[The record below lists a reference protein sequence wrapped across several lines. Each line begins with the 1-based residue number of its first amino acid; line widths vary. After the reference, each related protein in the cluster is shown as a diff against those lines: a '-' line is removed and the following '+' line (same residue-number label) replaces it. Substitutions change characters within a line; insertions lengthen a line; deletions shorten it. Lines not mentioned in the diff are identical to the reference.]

1 MQNQSVP
8 LGHVNQKIISQPLLI
23 LMAALSGALLSIPF
37 LSSDYYALTWIG
49 FVPLLLAINNVRLG
63 KSYFLG
69 LITGLVFSVS
79 ASYWVID
86 FLMLSKGYNSFTSSF
101 IALFFW
107 FYCAQLFALIT
118 LSFKILKNASRIQ
131 ECLLF
136 PLIVV
141 SVFSLYPMIFTVH
154 LAESQGQFVTAIQAV
169 EWAGVYGLDAIIAL
183 SNIVIFRL
191 LWVLFSEQENR
202 PSLFN
207 AWPSLNRW
215 HYLKSWPYAVAILL
229 LALWFSYGWQANAH
243 WKDKIDTWPTVRL
256 GLVQPNEIPSLKEQ
270 VILPGYSRAY
280 PPEMAMTER
289 LASAGAKIVIWPE
302 AKYKA
307 YLDREQIAQAYQNQI
322 DLLNIDLIFQ
332 DIERIKNPATSTE
345 VQQFN
350 SAVMLSKEGEMAA
363 KYQKMKRIAFGE
375 YVPFA
380 SDIPI
385 LKKWVEGFFG
395 AFLNEMERGSS
406 HQVFQSKLS
415 HTTNQSTL
423 NIIPLICY
431 ETTFPTFVASSVKQ
445 AVTHTQGADM
455 LVGLSS
461 DGWFGSTLQ
470 PYQHINS
477 SILRAVE
484 NRLPFV
490 HVLNNGPSIVAMPNG
505 EVIFTTDANQAGG
518 YIVDVPYR
526 RNTQGSFFSHYPNFF
541 INTVYF
547 VLFLIGL
554 FTFWQ
559 AKKKANIAVRLL

>member
-86 FLMLSKGYNSFTSSF
+86 FLMLSKGYNFFTSSL

-154 LAESQGQFVTAIQAV
+154 LAESQSQFITAIQAV
-169 EWAGVYGLDAIIAL
+169 EWIGVYGLDAIIAL

-207 AWPSLNRW
+207 AWPYFNT
-215 HYLKSWPYAVAILL
+215 WPYAVAILL

-243 WKDKIDTWPTVRL
+243 WKTK
-256 GLVQPNEIPSLKEQ
+256 
-270 VILPGYSRAY
+270 
-280 PPEMAMTER
+280 
-289 LASAGAKIVIWPE
+289 
-302 AKYKA
+302 
-307 YLDREQIAQAYQNQI
+307 
-322 DLLNIDLIFQ
+322 
-332 DIERIKNPATSTE
+332 
-345 VQQFN
+345 
-350 SAVMLSKEGEMAA
+350 
-363 KYQKMKRIAFGE
+363 
-375 YVPFA
+375 
-380 SDIPI
+380 
-385 LKKWVEGFFG
+385 
-395 AFLNEMERGSS
+395 
-406 HQVFQSKLS
+406 
-415 HTTNQSTL
+415 
-423 NIIPLICY
+423 
-431 ETTFPTFVASSVKQ
+431 
-445 AVTHTQGADM
+445 
-455 LVGLSS
+455 
-461 DGWFGSTLQ
+461 
-470 PYQHINS
+470 
-477 SILRAVE
+477 
-484 NRLPFV
+484 
-490 HVLNNGPSIVAMPNG
+490 
-505 EVIFTTDANQAGG
+505 
-518 YIVDVPYR
+518 
-526 RNTQGSFFSHYPNFF
+526 
-541 INTVYF
+541 
-547 VLFLIGL
+547 
-554 FTFWQ
+554 
-559 AKKKANIAVRLL
+559 